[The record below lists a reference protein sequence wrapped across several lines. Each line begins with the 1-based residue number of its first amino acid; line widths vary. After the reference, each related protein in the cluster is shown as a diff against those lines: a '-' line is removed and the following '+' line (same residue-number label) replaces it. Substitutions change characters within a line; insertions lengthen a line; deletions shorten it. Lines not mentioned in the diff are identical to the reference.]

1 MMNWM
6 MQIFSTLLRAC
17 LTGLIHLYQF
27 FLSPLLG
34 TNCRHLPSCSDYA
47 KDALNMHGPL
57 RGLYFALK
65 RILRCH
71 PWAKP
76 MVDPVP
82 SPLKK
87 PTPAVKVKG

>member
-1 MMNWM
+1 MMVWM
-6 MQIFSTLLRAC
+6 RQKVSTAVRLC
-17 LTGLIHLYQF
+17 LISLIQLYQIC
-27 FLSPLLG
+27 LSPLLG
-34 TNCRHLPSCSDYA
+34 SNCRHLPSCSHYA

-57 RGLYFALK
+57 RGSYFALK

-71 PWAKP
+71 PWAEP

-87 PTPAVKVKG
+87 RMPAVKVKG

>member
-1 MMNWM
+1 MMKQM
-6 MQIFSTLLRAC
+6 TRKASTLLRVC
-17 LTGLIHLYQF
+17 LTGLIQLYQF
-27 FLSPLLG
+27 CLSPLLG

-57 RGLYFALK
+57 RGSYFALK

-71 PWAKP
+71 PWAEP

-82 SPLKK
+82 LPLKK

>member
-1 MMNWM
+1 MMKQM
-6 MQIFSTLLRAC
+6 TRTVSALVRVS
-17 LTGLIHLYQF
+17 LTGLIQLYQIC
-27 FLSPLLG
+27 LSPLLG
-34 TNCRHLPSCSDYA
+34 TNCRHLPSCSHYA

-57 RGLYFALK
+57 RGSYFALK

-71 PWAKP
+71 PWAEP

-87 PTPAVKVKG
+87 PTPDVKVKG

>member
-6 MQIFSTLLRAC
+6 MQTVSTLVRVC
-17 LTGLIHLYQF
+17 LTGLIQLYQF
-27 FLSPLLG
+27 CLSPLLG
-34 TNCRHLPSCSDYA
+34 ANCRHLPSCSHYA

-57 RGLYFALK
+57 RGSYFALK

-71 PWAKP
+71 PWAEP
-76 MVDPVP
+76 MFDPVP

>member
-1 MMNWM
+1 MMVWM
-6 MQIFSTLLRAC
+6 RHKASTPVRLC
-17 LTGLIHLYQF
+17 MTGLIQLYQIC
-27 FLSPLLG
+27 LSPLLG
-34 TNCRHLPSCSDYA
+34 ANCRHLPSCSHYA

-57 RGLYFALK
+57 RGSYFALK

-71 PWAKP
+71 PWAEP

>member
-1 MMNWM
+1 MMKQM
-6 MQIFSTLLRAC
+6 TRKASTLLRVC
-17 LTGLIHLYQF
+17 LTGLIQLYQF
-27 FLSPLLG
+27 CLSPLLG
-34 TNCRHLPSCSDYA
+34 MNCRHLPSCSHYA

-57 RGLYFALK
+57 RGSYFALK

-71 PWAKP
+71 PWAEP

-82 SPLKK
+82 LPLKK

>member
-6 MQIFSTLLRAC
+6 MQTVSTLVCVC
-17 LTGLIHLYQF
+17 LTGFIQLYQF
-27 FLSPLLG
+27 CLSPLLG
-34 TNCRHLPSCSDYA
+34 TNCRHLPSCSHYA

-57 RGLYFALK
+57 RGSYFALK

-71 PWAKP
+71 PWAEP

-82 SPLKK
+82 SPKK
-87 PTPAVKVKG
+87 KLTPAIKVKG

>member
-1 MMNWM
+1 MMVWM
-6 MQIFSTLLRAC
+6 RHKVSTAVRLC
-17 LTGLIHLYQF
+17 LTGLIQLYQIC
-27 FLSPLLG
+27 LSPLLG
-34 TNCRHLPSCSDYA
+34 ANCRHLPSCSHYA

-57 RGLYFALK
+57 RGSYFALK

-71 PWAKP
+71 PWAEP

-82 SPLKK
+82 SPLNK

>member
-1 MMNWM
+1 MMKQM
-6 MQIFSTLLRAC
+6 MQTVSTVLRIC
-17 LTGLIHLYQF
+17 LTGLIQLYQF

-34 TNCRHLPSCSDYA
+34 ANCRHLPSCSHFA
-47 KDALNMHGPL
+47 KDALIIHGPL
-57 RGLYFALK
+57 RGSYFALK

-71 PWAKP
+71 PWAEP

-87 PTPAVKVKG
+87 STPAVKVKG

>member
-1 MMNWM
+1 
-6 MQIFSTLLRAC
+6 
-17 LTGLIHLYQF
+17 
-27 FLSPLLG
+27 
-34 TNCRHLPSCSDYA
+34 
-47 KDALNMHGPL
+47 L
-57 RGLYFALK
+57 RGSYFALK

-71 PWAKP
+71 PWAEP

>member
-6 MQIFSTLLRAC
+6 VQTVSTLVREC
-17 LTGLIHLYQF
+17 LTGLIQLYQF
-27 FLSPLLG
+27 CLSPLLG
-34 TNCRHLPSCSDYA
+34 ANCRHLPSCSHYA

-57 RGLYFALK
+57 RGSYFALK

-71 PWAKP
+71 PWAEP